1 MASLKNNSHTLFSLF
16 VVGGFAFLLAE
27 LVTLGHTNPSQ
38 LLSIIA
44 PVLGIVFG
52 LAGLSS
58 NSRLRKI
65 ISILFIVLSLSG
77 IMGTLAHN
85 GSRAFRANMVSS
97 VQSEDRA
104 IRRAIGSFTRLPPTL
119 APLMLTGLSLFGA
132 AVASIGAAEVSMRK
146 NM

>member
-27 LVTLGHTNPSQ
+27 LVTLGHTNPPQ

-52 LAGLSS
+52 LAGLAS

-77 IMGTLAHN
+77 IMGTLAHS
-85 GSRAFRANMVSS
+85 GARAFRGQMASS
-97 VQSEDRA
+97 VQTEDRA
-104 IRRAIGSFTRLPPTL
+104 VRRAIGSFTRLPPTL
-119 APLMLTGLSLFGA
+119 APLMLSGLSLFGA
-132 AVASIGAAEVSMRK
+132 YVAYLGTGTMMERK